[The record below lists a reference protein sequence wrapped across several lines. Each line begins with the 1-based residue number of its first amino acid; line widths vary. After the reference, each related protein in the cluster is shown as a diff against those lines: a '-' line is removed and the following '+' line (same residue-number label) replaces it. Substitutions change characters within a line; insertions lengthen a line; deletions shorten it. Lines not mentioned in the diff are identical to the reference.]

1 MYMCYFNYF
10 TGVIIFNSSI
20 TLSLP
25 HSHLTLK
32 YGISRRGGARGGVK
46 KMSVNERQ
54 KRIAELAA
62 LYATKVTSPLPPIS
76 VAGKTCN

>member
-1 MYMCYFNYF
+1 
-10 TGVIIFNSSI
+10 
-20 TLSLP
+20 
-25 HSHLTLK
+25 
-32 YGISRRGGARGGVK
+32 
-46 KMSVNERQ
+46 MSVNERQ